1 MNSFDERPEVLEH
14 LLGKYS
20 YSTKIA
26 VDDIVF
32 HLYGRKMGKAT
43 GIDHA
48 AILCQDTGI
57 WIATMDSIMV
67 KVEDGKSLQRMTFGY
82 VALKSDGEAVA
93 MCLSHNHLNGSNAI
107 DGDDH
112 FPHIFIA
119 NDNCSILEFSEI
131 NLSDLGLSTTLQQL
145 DIQRFGDVS
154 NPADDSNPVLM
165 PFKHAEERAK
175 ESCRRQQVETTKAL
189 SAAATVTK
197 QFLKFVCPLSPSI
210 DAESCRDR
218 S

>member
-82 VALKSDGEAVA
+82 VALKSGGETVA
-93 MCLSHNHLNGSNAI
+93 MCLSHNHFNGGIAI

-112 FPHIFIA
+112 FPIYLSPMTIFQYQ
-119 NDNCSILEFSEI
+119 N
-131 NLSDLGLSTTLQQL
+131 
-145 DIQRFGDVS
+145 
-154 NPADDSNPVLM
+154 
-165 PFKHAEERAK
+165 
-175 ESCRRQQVETTKAL
+175 CRRPT
-189 SAAATVTK
+189 
-197 QFLKFVCPLSPSI
+197 
-210 DAESCRDR
+210 
-218 S
+218 